1 MRRGETPGDSF
12 GEITSEKEMSSNIE
26 IKKKCEWCDNDFIAR
41 TTTAYCSHRCANLA
55 YKDRVRKERIATY
68 QKELS
73 IKEHNEPLKD
83 LELREFFN
91 PIEAAK
97 LLGISRA
104 TIYRYLA
111 DEVIKS
117 VQLKGKTLIRRK
129 DIDTLFERSVAYN
142 KRLPK
147 EKAPI
152 TEFYTTAEVKEKYNV
167 ADSWIFVVAKRDNI
181 PRTFNRGKTYWSK
194 KHIDNYFSKKA
205 ANPEITEWYTVQEI
219 QDKFDMT
226 LAAIYTLASKN
237 AIPKKKEGIMV
248 WYSKKHFD
256 IAKGIAQPEEPQYYM
271 VAEAMAKF
279 NLTRDQLYHYAKYH
293 NIPRVKVGKYVKIS
307 RPELDKLFGDPKIE

>member
-1 MRRGETPGDSF
+1 
-12 GEITSEKEMSSNIE
+12 MSSNID
-26 IKKKCEWCDNDFIAR
+26 IQKKCKWCGEIFTAHKMS
-41 TTTAYCSHRCANLA
+41 TAYCSHKCANLA
-55 YKDRVRKERIATY
+55 YKERVRKERISAY

-73 IKEHNEPLKD
+73 FKEYNEPLKD
-83 LELREFFN
+83 LEQREFFT
-91 PIEAAK
+91 PTAAAK

-111 DEVIKS
+111 DETIKA
-117 VQLKGKTLIRRK
+117 VQFKGKTLIRRK
-129 DIDTLFERSVAYN
+129 DIDMLFESSATYN
-142 KRLPK
+142 KRLPQ
-147 EKAPI
+147 EKVPI

-167 ADSWIFVVAKRDNI
+167 VDSWTFVVAKKHNI

-194 KHIDNYFSKKA
+194 KHIDNYFGKKA
-205 ANPEITEWYTVQEI
+205 ADPEITEWYSVQEI
-219 QDKFDMT
+219 QDKFGMS

-248 WYSKKHFD
+248 SYSKKHFD
-256 IAKGIAQPEEPQYYM
+256 IAKGIAQPDEPQYYT

-307 RPELDKLFGDPKIE
+307 RPELDKLFEAPKIE

>member
-1 MRRGETPGDSF
+1 
-12 GEITSEKEMSSNIE
+12 MSSNID
-26 IKKKCEWCDNDFIAR
+26 IQKKCKWCGEIFTAHKMS
-41 TTTAYCSHRCANLA
+41 TAYCSHKCANLA
-55 YKDRVRKERIATY
+55 YKERVRKERISAY

-73 IKEHNEPLKD
+73 FKEYNEPLKD
-83 LELREFFN
+83 LEQREFFT
-91 PIEAAK
+91 PTAAAK

-111 DEVIKS
+111 DETIKA
-117 VQLKGKTLIRRK
+117 VQFKGKTLIRRK
-129 DIDTLFERSVAYN
+129 DIDMLFESSATYN
-142 KRLPK
+142 KRLPQ

-167 ADSWIFVVAKRDNI
+167 VDSWIFVVAKKHNI

-194 KHIDNYFSKKA
+194 KHIDNYFGKKA
-205 ANPEITEWYTVQEI
+205 ADPEITEWYSVQEI
-219 QDKFDMT
+219 QDKFGMS

-248 WYSKKHFD
+248 SYSKKHFD
-256 IAKGIAQPEEPQYYM
+256 IAKGIAQPDEPQYYT

-279 NLTRDQLYHYAKYH
+279 NLTRNQLYHYAKYH

-307 RPELDKLFGDPKIE
+307 RSELDKLFEAPKIE

>member
-1 MRRGETPGDSF
+1 
-12 GEITSEKEMSSNIE
+12 MSSNID
-26 IKKKCEWCDNDFIAR
+26 IQKKCKWCGEVFTAHKMS
-41 TTTAYCSHRCANLA
+41 TAYCSHKCANLA
-55 YKDRVRKERIATY
+55 YKERVRKERISAY

-73 IKEHNEPLKD
+73 FKEYNEPLKD
-83 LELREFFN
+83 LEQREFFT
-91 PIEAAK
+91 PTTAAK

-111 DEVIKS
+111 DETIKA
-117 VQLKGKTLIRRK
+117 VQFKGKTLIRRK
-129 DIDTLFERSVAYN
+129 DIDMLFESSATYN
-142 KRLPK
+142 KRLPQ
-147 EKAPI
+147 EKVPI

-167 ADSWIFVVAKRDNI
+167 VDSWIFVVAKKHNI

-194 KHIDNYFSKKA
+194 KHIDNYFGKKA
-205 ANPEITEWYTVQEI
+205 ADPEITEWYSVQEI
-219 QDKFDMT
+219 QDKFGMS

-237 AIPKKKEGIMV
+237 TIPKKKEGIMV
-248 WYSKKHFD
+248 SYSKKHFD
-256 IAKGIAQPEEPQYYM
+256 IAKGIAQPDEPQYYT

-307 RPELDKLFGDPKIE
+307 RPELDKLFEAPKIE

>member
-1 MRRGETPGDSF
+1 
-12 GEITSEKEMSSNIE
+12 MSSNID
-26 IKKKCEWCDNDFIAR
+26 IKKKCKWCEQVF
-41 TTTAYCSHRCANLA
+41 TAHKMSTSYCSHRCASLA
-55 YKDRVRKERIATY
+55 YKERVRQERIISY

-73 IKEHNEPLKD
+73 LKEQNEATKD
-83 LELREFFN
+83 LEHREFFN
-91 PIEAAK
+91 PIEATK

-104 TIYRYLA
+104 TIYHYLA
-111 DEVIKS
+111 DETIKA
-117 VQLKGKTLIRRK
+117 VQFKGKTLIRRK
-129 DIDTLFERSVAYN
+129 DIDTLFENTTAYN

-147 EKAPI
+147 EKVPI
-152 TEFYTTAEVKEKYNV
+152 TEFYTTVEVKEKYNV
-167 ADSWIFVVAKRDNI
+167 VDSWIFVVAKKHNI

-219 QDKFDMT
+219 QEKFDMT
-226 LAAIYTLASKN
+226 LASIYTLASKN
-237 AIPKKKEGIMV
+237 AIPKKKEGIMIS
-248 WYSKKHFD
+248 YSKKHFD
-256 IAKGIAQPEEPQYYM
+256 IAKGVAQPDEPQYYT

-307 RPELDKLFGDPKIE
+307 RPELDRLLGGPKIE

>member
-1 MRRGETPGDSF
+1 
-12 GEITSEKEMSSNIE
+12 MSSNID
-26 IKKKCEWCDNDFIAR
+26 IQKKCKWCGEIFTAHKMS
-41 TTTAYCSHRCANLA
+41 TAYCSHKCANLA
-55 YKDRVRKERIATY
+55 YKERVRKERISAY

-73 IKEHNEPLKD
+73 FKEYNEPLKD
-83 LELREFFN
+83 LEQREFFT
-91 PIEAAK
+91 PTAAAK

-111 DEVIKS
+111 DETIKA
-117 VQLKGKTLIRRK
+117 VQFKGKTLIRRK
-129 DIDTLFERSVAYN
+129 DIDMLFESSATYN
-142 KRLPK
+142 KRLPQ
-147 EKAPI
+147 EKVPI

-167 ADSWIFVVAKRDNI
+167 VDSWIFVVAKKHNI

-194 KHIDNYFSKKA
+194 KHIDNYFGKKA
-205 ANPEITEWYTVQEI
+205 ADPEITEWYSVQEI
-219 QDKFDMT
+219 QDKFGMS

-248 WYSKKHFD
+248 SYSKKHFD
-256 IAKGIAQPEEPQYYM
+256 IAKGIAQPDEPQYYT
-271 VAEAMAKF
+271 VAEAMTKF

-307 RPELDKLFGDPKIE
+307 RPELDKLFEAPKIE

>member
-1 MRRGETPGDSF
+1 MLTQVCQLSLQREGKTR
-12 GEITSEKEMSSNIE
+12 
-26 IKKKCEWCDNDFIAR
+26 
-41 TTTAYCSHRCANLA
+41 AYYLLS
-55 YKDRVRKERIATY
+55 
-68 QKELS
+68 KELS
-73 IKEHNEPLKD
+73 LKEQNEATKD
-83 LELREFFN
+83 LEHREFFN
-91 PIEAAK
+91 PIEATK

-111 DEVIKS
+111 DETIKA
-117 VQLKGKTLIRRK
+117 VQFKGKTLIRRK
-129 DIDTLFERSVAYN
+129 DIDTLFENTTAYN

-147 EKAPI
+147 EKVPI
-152 TEFYTTAEVKEKYNV
+152 TEFYTTVEVKEKYNV
-167 ADSWIFVVAKRDNI
+167 VDSWIFVVAKKHNI

-219 QDKFDMT
+219 QEKFDMT
-226 LAAIYTLASKN
+226 LASIYTLASKN
-237 AIPKKKEGIMV
+237 AIPKKKEGIMIS
-248 WYSKKHFD
+248 YSKKHFD
-256 IAKGIAQPEEPQYYM
+256 IAKGVAQPDEPQYYT

-307 RPELDKLFGDPKIE
+307 RPELDRLLGGPKIE

>member
-1 MRRGETPGDSF
+1 
-12 GEITSEKEMSSNIE
+12 MSSNID
-26 IKKKCEWCDNDFIAR
+26 IQKKCKWCGEIF
-41 TTTAYCSHRCANLA
+41 TAHKMSTSYCSHKCANLA
-55 YKDRVRKERIATY
+55 YKERVRKERISAY

-73 IKEHNEPLKD
+73 FKEYNEPLKD
-83 LELREFFN
+83 LEQREFFT
-91 PIEAAK
+91 PTVAAK

-111 DEVIKS
+111 DETIKA
-117 VQLKGKTLIRRK
+117 VQFKGKTLIRRK
-129 DIDTLFERSVAYN
+129 DIDMLFESSATYN
-142 KRLPK
+142 KRLPQ
-147 EKAPI
+147 EKVPI

-167 ADSWIFVVAKRDNI
+167 VDSWIFVVAKKHNI

-194 KHIDNYFSKKA
+194 KHIDNYFGKKA
-205 ANPEITEWYTVQEI
+205 ADPEITEWYSVQEI
-219 QDKFDMT
+219 QDKFGMS

-248 WYSKKHFD
+248 SYSKKHFD
-256 IAKGIAQPEEPQYYM
+256 IAKGIAQPDEPQYYT

-307 RPELDKLFGDPKIE
+307 RPELDKLFEAPKIE

>member
-1 MRRGETPGDSF
+1 MA
-12 GEITSEKEMSSNIE
+12 SSSLR
-26 IKKKCEWCDNDFIAR
+26 IKKVCEWCGEVFYAQK
-41 TTTAYCSHRCANLA
+41 TTTRYCSHRCNSKS
-55 YKDRVRKERIATY
+55 YKEASRNKRIQKTETETDSLISQQPIQMIKDKEFLYFA
-68 QKELS
+68 
-73 IKEHNEPLKD
+73 
-83 LELREFFN
+83 
-91 PIEAAK
+91 EAGT
-97 LLGISRA
+97 LLGISRQA
-104 TIYRYLA
+104 VYKMVTAGHLKASKISSRLSF
-111 DEVIKS
+111 IKRS
-117 VQLKGKTLIRRK
+117 DIESMLNNRPYETRQTKT
-129 DIDTLFERSVAYN
+129 TV
-142 KRLPK
+142 
-147 EKAPI
+147 PI

-167 ADSWIFVVAKRDNI
+167 VDSWIFVVAKKHNI

-248 WYSKKHFD
+248 WYFKKHFD
-256 IAKGIAQPEEPQYYM
+256 IAKGIAQLEEPQYYT

-293 NIPRVKVGKYVKIS
+293 NIHRVKVGKYVKIS
-307 RPELDKLFGDPKIE
+307 RPELDSLLGDPKIE

>member
-1 MRRGETPGDSF
+1 
-12 GEITSEKEMSSNIE
+12 MSSNIE
-26 IKKKCEWCDNDFIAR
+26 IKKKCEWCGNNFIAR
-41 TTTAYCSHRCANLA
+41 KTTTAYCSHRCANLS
-55 YKDRVRKERIATY
+55 YKDRVRKERITAY

-73 IKEHNEPLKD
+73 IKEYNEPLKD
-83 LELREFFN
+83 LEQKEFFT

-104 TIYRYLA
+104 TMYRYLA
-111 DEVIKS
+111 DNTIKA

-129 DIDTLFERSVAYN
+129 DIDTLFEGAVTYN

-167 ADSWIFVVAKRDNI
+167 VDSWIFVIAKKHNI

-194 KHIDNYFSKKA
+194 KHIDNYFSKKV
-205 ANPEITEWYTVQEI
+205 ANPDIREWYTVQEI
-219 QDKFDMT
+219 QEKFDMT

-237 AIPKKKEGIMV
+237 AIPKKKEGKTV
-248 WYSKKHFD
+248 SYSKKHFD
-256 IAKGIAQPEEPQYYM
+256 ITKGLAQPDEPQYYT
-271 VAEAMAKF
+271 VTEAMAKF

-293 NIPRVKVGKYVKIS
+293 SIPRVKVGKYVKIS
-307 RPELDKLFGDPKIE
+307 RPELDQLLGEPKIE

>member
-1 MRRGETPGDSF
+1 MA
-12 GEITSEKEMSSNIE
+12 SSSIR
-26 IKKKCEWCDNDFIAR
+26 IKKVCEWCGEVFYAQK
-41 TTTAYCSHRCANLA
+41 TTTRYCSHRCNSKA
-55 YKDRVRKERIATY
+55 YKEASRNKRIQKTETETDSLISQQPIQMIKDKEFLSFAEAGTL
-68 QKELS
+68 LS
-73 IKEHNEPLKD
+73 ISRQAVYKMVTAGHLKASKISSRLSFIKRSD
-83 LELREFFN
+83 
-91 PIEAAK
+91 IESMLNNRHYETRQTK
-97 LLGISRA
+97 T
-104 TIYRYLA
+104 TI
-111 DEVIKS
+111 
-117 VQLKGKTLIRRK
+117 
-129 DIDTLFERSVAYN
+129 
-142 KRLPK
+142 
-147 EKAPI
+147 PI

-167 ADSWIFVVAKRDNI
+167 VDSWIFVVAKKHNI

-248 WYSKKHFD
+248 WYFKKHFD
-256 IAKGIAQPEEPQYYM
+256 IAKGIAQPEEPQYYT

-307 RPELDKLFGDPKIE
+307 RPELDSLLGDPKIE

>member
-1 MRRGETPGDSF
+1 
-12 GEITSEKEMSSNIE
+12 MSSNID
-26 IKKKCEWCDNDFIAR
+26 IQKKCKWCGEIFTAHKMS
-41 TTTAYCSHRCANLA
+41 TAYCSHKCANLA
-55 YKDRVRKERIATY
+55 YKERVRKERISAY

-73 IKEHNEPLKD
+73 FKEYNEPLKD
-83 LELREFFN
+83 LEQREFFT
-91 PIEAAK
+91 PTAAAK

-111 DEVIKS
+111 DETIKA
-117 VQLKGKTLIRRK
+117 VQFKGKTLIRRK
-129 DIDTLFERSVAYN
+129 DIDMLFESSATYN
-142 KRLPK
+142 KRLPQ
-147 EKAPI
+147 EKVPI

-167 ADSWIFVVAKRDNI
+167 VDSWIFVVAKKHNI

-194 KHIDNYFSKKA
+194 KHIDNYFGKKA
-205 ANPEITEWYTVQEI
+205 ADPEITEWYSVQEI
-219 QDKFDMT
+219 QDTFGMS

-248 WYSKKHFD
+248 SYSKKHFD
-256 IAKGIAQPEEPQYYM
+256 IAKGIAQPDEPQYYT

-307 RPELDKLFGDPKIE
+307 RPELDKIFEAPKIE

>member
-1 MRRGETPGDSF
+1 MDF
-12 GEITSEKEMSSNIE
+12 Q
-26 IKKKCEWCDNDFIAR
+26 KKCKWCDAIFTAHK
-41 TTTAYCSHRCANLA
+41 TTTNYCSHKCANLA
-55 YKDRVRKERIATY
+55 YKDRVRKQRVESLQIEFNKKA
-68 QKELS
+68 QKNPNLE
-73 IKEHNEPLKD
+73 KEYLTPTEVS
-83 LELREFFN
+83 
-91 PIEAAK
+91 K
-97 LLGISRA
+97 LLGIGRTS
-104 TIYRYLA
+104 TYRYIRTGQ
-111 DEVIKS
+111 IK
-117 VQLKGKTLIRRK
+117 VVRFNGKTLVRRT
-129 DIDTLFERSVAYN
+129 DIEQMFDFLQIQDVES
-142 KRLPK
+142 KPK

-167 ADSWIFVVAKRDNI
+167 VDSWIFVVAKKHNI

-205 ANPEITEWYTVQEI
+205 ANPEISKWYTVQEI

-237 AIPKKKEGIMV
+237 AIPKKKEGVMV
-248 WYSKKHFD
+248 SYSKKHFD
-256 IAKGIAQPEEPQYYM
+256 IAKGIVQADEPQYYT

-307 RPELDKLFGDPKIE
+307 RPELDSLLGDPKIG

>member
-1 MRRGETPGDSF
+1 
-12 GEITSEKEMSSNIE
+12 MSSNID
-26 IKKKCEWCDNDFIAR
+26 IQKKCKWCGEIFTAHKMS
-41 TTTAYCSHRCANLA
+41 TAYCSHKCANLA
-55 YKDRVRKERIATY
+55 YKERVRKERISAY

-73 IKEHNEPLKD
+73 FKEYNEPLKD
-83 LELREFFN
+83 LEQREFFT
-91 PIEAAK
+91 PTVAAK

-111 DEVIKS
+111 DETIKA
-117 VQLKGKTLIRRK
+117 VQFKGKTLIRRK
-129 DIDTLFERSVAYN
+129 DIDMLFESSATYN
-142 KRLPK
+142 KRLPQ

-167 ADSWIFVVAKRDNI
+167 VDSWIFVVAKKHNI

-194 KHIDNYFSKKA
+194 KHIDNYFGKKA
-205 ANPEITEWYTVQEI
+205 ADPEITEWYSVQEI
-219 QDKFDMT
+219 QDKFGMS

-237 AIPKKKEGIMV
+237 AVPKKKEGIMV
-248 WYSKKHFD
+248 SYSKKHFD
-256 IAKGIAQPEEPQYYM
+256 IAKGIAQPDEPQYYT

-307 RPELDKLFGDPKIE
+307 RPELDKLFEAPKIE

>member
-1 MRRGETPGDSF
+1 
-12 GEITSEKEMSSNIE
+12 MSSNID
-26 IKKKCEWCDNDFIAR
+26 IQKKCKWCGEIFTAHKMS
-41 TTTAYCSHRCANLA
+41 TAYCSHKCANLA
-55 YKDRVRKERIATY
+55 YKERVRKERISAY

-73 IKEHNEPLKD
+73 FKEYNEPLKD
-83 LELREFFN
+83 LEQREFFT
-91 PIEAAK
+91 PTAAAK

-111 DEVIKS
+111 DETIKA
-117 VQLKGKTLIRRK
+117 VQFKGKTLIRRK
-129 DIDTLFERSVAYN
+129 DIDMLFESSATYN
-142 KRLPK
+142 KRLPQ
-147 EKAPI
+147 EKVPI

-167 ADSWIFVVAKRDNI
+167 VDSWIFVVAKKHNI

-194 KHIDNYFSKKA
+194 KHIDNYFGKKA
-205 ANPEITEWYTVQEI
+205 ADPEITVWYSVQEI
-219 QDKFDMT
+219 QDTFGMS

-248 WYSKKHFD
+248 SYSKKHFD
-256 IAKGIAQPEEPQYYM
+256 IAKGIAQPDEPQYYT

-307 RPELDKLFGDPKIE
+307 RSELDKLFEAPKIE

>member
-1 MRRGETPGDSF
+1 
-12 GEITSEKEMSSNIE
+12 MSSNID
-26 IKKKCEWCDNDFIAR
+26 IQKKCKWCGEIFTAHKMS
-41 TTTAYCSHRCANLA
+41 TAYCSHKCANLA
-55 YKDRVRKERIATY
+55 YKERVRKERISAY

-73 IKEHNEPLKD
+73 FKEYNEPLKD
-83 LELREFFN
+83 LEQREFFA
-91 PIEAAK
+91 PTAAAK

-111 DEVIKS
+111 DETIKA
-117 VQLKGKTLIRRK
+117 VQFKGKTLIRRK
-129 DIDTLFERSVAYN
+129 DIDMLFESSATYN
-142 KRLPK
+142 KRLPQ
-147 EKAPI
+147 EKVPI

-167 ADSWIFVVAKRDNI
+167 VDSWIFVVAKKHNI

-194 KHIDNYFSKKA
+194 KHIDNYFGKKA
-205 ANPEITEWYTVQEI
+205 ADPKITEWYSVQEI
-219 QDKFDMT
+219 QDTFGMS

-248 WYSKKHFD
+248 SYSKKHFD
-256 IAKGIAQPEEPQYYM
+256 IAKGIAQPDEPQYYT

-307 RPELDKLFGDPKIE
+307 RPELDKLFEAPKIE

>member
-1 MRRGETPGDSF
+1 MDF
-12 GEITSEKEMSSNIE
+12 Q
-26 IKKKCEWCDNDFIAR
+26 KKCKWCDAIFTAHK
-41 TTTAYCSHRCANLA
+41 TTTNYCSHKCANLA
-55 YKDRVRKERIATY
+55 YKDRVRKQRVESLQIEFNKKA
-68 QKELS
+68 QKNPNLE
-73 IKEHNEPLKD
+73 KEYLTPTEVS
-83 LELREFFN
+83 
-91 PIEAAK
+91 K
-97 LLGISRA
+97 LLGIGRTS
-104 TIYRYLA
+104 TYRYIRTGQ
-111 DEVIKS
+111 IK
-117 VQLKGKTLIRRK
+117 VVRFNGKTLVRRT
-129 DIDTLFERSVAYN
+129 DIEQMFDFLQIQDVES
-142 KRLPK
+142 KPK

-167 ADSWIFVVAKRDNI
+167 VDSWIFVVAKKHNI

-205 ANPEITEWYTVQEI
+205 ANPEISKWYTVQEI

-248 WYSKKHFD
+248 SYSKKHFD
-256 IAKGIAQPEEPQYYM
+256 IAKGIAQPEEPQYYT

-307 RPELDKLFGDPKIE
+307 RPELDSLLGDPKIG